1 MKARKVK
8 MSQVF
13 ESDGTVIPV
22 TLLTLIKESLKEE
35 DSLEPGA
42 KVKISGIS
50 KGKGF
55 QGVVKR
61 WGFKGAASKTHGTKH
76 TERAPGSIGSA
87 FPQKVFRG
95 KKMAGRMGGNRITI
109 RNLKVVSFDK
119 KKGELILGGAVP
131 GRKGTEI
138 EIHAN

>member
-1 MKARKVK
+1 

-13 ESDGTVIPV
+13 EKDGTVIPV
-22 TLLTLIKESLKEE
+22 TLLTLIKDSLKEE

-42 KVKISGIS
+42 KIKVSGVS

-87 FPQKVFRG
+87 FPQKVFKG
-95 KKMAGRMGGNRITI
+95 KKMAGRMGGVRITVK
-109 RNLKVVSFDK
+109 NLKVVSFDK
-119 KKGELILGGAVP
+119 KKGELILKGAVP
-131 GRKGTEI
+131 GRRGTEV
-138 EIHAN
+138 EIHEN

>member
-1 MKARKVK
+1 